1 MGRAVWSGALSFGLV
16 AIPVQLFTATESH
29 TIHFNQIQRG
39 TSDRVRNKRVNER
52 TGEEVPPE
60 EIVKG
65 FDMGDSYVVVEP
77 SELEE
82 IAPSKSMGLEIT
94 GFVDLDEVDP
104 IFFDKTYY
112 LGPKDKQYGKVYA
125 LLLEALK
132 RSHKAGI
139 ATVVMRNREYLVA
152 LRAEDDVLAMHTLHW
167 ADEVRDPHREI
178 SNLPESTEVSDK
190 ELQTAVQLIEA
201 LSTEWHPEEFHD
213 TYRDRVMEL
222 VEAKQAGR
230 TLEKGEPPP
239 RETNV
244 IDLMDALQAS
254 VDQAKG
260 GKGGGKKKREK
271 EEEQEER
278 AEKRE
283 EAPARRPTS
292 IKEAGR
298 KRQERTTAAKG
309 GKKTD
314 AKTAKASDLEGL
326 SKTELY
332 HRAAEADI
340 PGRSSMSRDELIKAL
355 SRRSGRAR
363 RRAS

>member
-1 MGRAVWSGALSFGLV
+1 MARAVWSGALSFGLV

-29 TIHFNQIQRG
+29 TVHFNQIQRG

-77 SELEE
+77 AELDE

-94 GFVDLDEVDP
+94 GFVDLDEVEP

-112 LGPKDKQYGKVYA
+112 LGPKDKQYGKVYS
-125 LLLEALK
+125 LLLEALT
-132 RSHKAGI
+132 RSNKAGI

-152 LRAEDDVLAMHTLHW
+152 LKAEGDVLTMHTLHW
-167 ADEVRDPHREI
+167 ADEVRDPRREI
-178 SNLPESTEVSDK
+178 GNLPERTDVSDK

-201 LSTEWHPEEFHD
+201 LSMDWDPEEFHD

-222 VEAKQAGR
+222 VEAKR
-230 TLEKGEPPP
+230 TGETFEKGEPPP
-239 RETNV
+239 RSTNV

-260 GKGGGKKKREK
+260 SRGAKGGAKKQ
-271 EEEQEER
+271 EEQ
-278 AEKRE
+278 ADKE
-283 EAPARRPTS
+283 EAPARPPTRL
-292 IKEAGR
+292 KDAGH
-298 KRQERTTAAKG
+298 KRRTPAASQ
-309 GKKTD
+309 KTD
-314 AKTAKASDLEGL
+314 KKAAKASELEGL

-332 HRAAEADI
+332 HRAADAGVH
-340 PGRSSMSRDELIKAL
+340 GRSTMSRDELIKAL
-355 SRRSGRAR
+355 SGPVGR
-363 RRAS
+363 RRARAS

>member
-1 MGRAVWSGALSFGLV
+1 MARAVWSGALSFGLV

-77 SELEE
+77 AELDE
-82 IAPSKSMGLEIT
+82 IAPGKSMGLEIT
-94 GFVDLDEVDP
+94 GFVDLDEVEP

-112 LGPKDKQYGKVYA
+112 LGPKDKQYGKVYS
-125 LLLEALK
+125 LLLEALT
-132 RSHKAGI
+132 RSNKAGI

-152 LRAEDDVLAMHTLHW
+152 LKAEGDVLTMHTLHW
-167 ADEVRDPHREI
+167 ADEVRDPRREI
-178 SNLPESTEVSDK
+178 GNLPERTDVSDK

-201 LSTEWHPEEFHD
+201 LSMDWQPEEFHD

-222 VEAKQAGR
+222 VEAKR
-230 TLEKGEPPP
+230 TGESFEKGEPPP
-239 RETNV
+239 RSTNV

-260 GKGGGKKKREK
+260 SRGAKGSGAKKG
-271 EEEQEER
+271 EQEER
-278 AEKRE
+278 DELE
-283 EAPARRPTS
+283 QAPARTRPPTPL
-292 IKEAGR
+292 KEAGR
-298 KRQERTTAAKG
+298 RRRAAAAP
-309 GKKTD
+309 KKTD
-314 AKTAKASDLEGL
+314 RKTAKASDLEGL

-332 HRAAEADI
+332 HRAADAGI

-355 SRRSGRAR
+355 SGRVGR
-363 RRAS
+363 RRAQAS